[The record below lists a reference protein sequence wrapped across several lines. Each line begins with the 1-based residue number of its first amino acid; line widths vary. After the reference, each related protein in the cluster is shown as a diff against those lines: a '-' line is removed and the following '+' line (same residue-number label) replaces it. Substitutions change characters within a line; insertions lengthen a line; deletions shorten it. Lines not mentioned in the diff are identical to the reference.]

1 MHPSSIYEILP
12 CVSVR
17 SYVSMPDLFT
27 TFPTHSLLHV
37 LCFLNLFIHS
47 TTTKPSYRIIHIIIV
62 VVIVVVVDIVNNSL
76 TGSIPSELGNL
87 VALNL
92 THIFVAD
99 NALTGDVPS
108 DLRDI
113 VYMNCIICARPRDV
127 RGRGRGLELLDSST
141 TSNGQ
146 EKKSAASAVNRCI
159 DLMTRFDQNLHMM
172 TVDDCD
178 ELKEKCFVC

>member
-1 MHPSSIYEILP
+1 MRSFRVCL
-12 CVSVR
+12 CVR
-17 SYVSMPDLFT
+17 TCLCR
-27 TFPTHSLLHV
+27 TFLLHFP
-37 LCFLNLFIHS
+37 LTRSCMPCAFLIYSFIHS
-47 TTTKPSYRIIHIIIV
+47 TITKPSYRIIHIIIV
-62 VVIVVVVDIVNNSL
+62 VVVVVVVDIVNNSL

-127 RGRGRGLELLDSST
+127 RGRGLKRALREYRELYHLLVRSYRRSFRIG
-141 TSNGQ
+141 S
-146 EKKSAASAVNRCI
+146 
-159 DLMTRFDQNLHMM
+159 
-172 TVDDCD
+172 
-178 ELKEKCFVC
+178 